1 MKESDKQ
8 KEFIRK
14 YKRNKIKVVFIQ
26 VFILIGI
33 LLLWEVLAYKEVINS
48 FITSC
53 PSKVVNNIISLFVN
67 DNLLY
72 HIWVTASETLIA
84 FFITLVV
91 SLIFS
96 LLIYRFKT
104 FDKVIDPY
112 LTILNSLPKVA
123 LGPLI
128 IIWAGA
134 NIKSIIIMSLLISAI
149 ISIINIYNAFKSTDE
164 NKIKIIKSM
173 GGNKLKVFT
182 YVVLRDNYLKIIE
195 SFKINVSMCFVG
207 VIMGELLVSKE
218 GIGYLIMYGSQVFNM
233 NYVIM
238 GVVLLVILTVMLY
251 CIISYIEKISKK

>member
-1 MKESDKQ
+1 MIKLT
-8 KEFIRK
+8 EFLK
-14 YKRNKIKVVFIQ
+14 D
-26 VFILIGI
+26 
-33 LLLWEVLAYKEVINS
+33 
-48 FITSC
+48 T
-53 PSKVVNNIISLFVN
+53 
-67 DNLLY
+67 
-72 HIWVTASETLIA
+72 
-84 FFITLVV
+84 
-91 SLIFS
+91 IF
-96 LLIYRFKT
+96 
-104 FDKVIDPY
+104 
-112 LTILNSLPKVA
+112 LNSLKGVYS
-123 LGPLI
+123 LI
-128 IIWAGA
+128 H
-134 NIKSIIIMSLLISAI
+134 NSSIIIHNYLNFFSL
-149 ISIINIYNAFKSTDE
+149 NAFKSTDE